1 MFHLLINA
9 DDDYGGV
16 LTQQD
21 FDNADKEE
29 FSREAVG
36 AEMNEDSENLFEGD
50 IILENVDAGH
60 LADVTTR
67 IDAKWPK
74 VDDTVTIP
82 YTFSSDATEEQRA
95 DIAHVINE
103 FQRKTC
109 IR

>member
-1 MFHLLINA
+1 MFHLLIKA
-9 DDDYGGV
+9 DDDFGGV

-21 FDNADKEE
+21 FANADKEE

-50 IILENVDAGH
+50 IILENGDAGH